1 MLAAR
6 DREILLELDAAY
18 RNLTSLGLQGWCR
31 PMDVGGVSSSSD
43 HSYRLTK
50 LARLGLAEH
59 KQRSPQMVRGSKYYR
74 ITEAGRRALQSEEG
88 TPNDRRQ
95 A

>member
-31 PMDVGGVSSSSD
+31 PMDVGGVSSSD

-74 ITEAGRRALQSEEG
+74 ITEAGRRALQSEERDTNG
-88 TPNDRRQ
+88 
-95 A
+95 

>member
-18 RNLTSLGLQGWCR
+18 RNLKSLGLQGWCR
-31 PMDVGGVSSSSD
+31 PMDVGGVNGSD

-50 LARLGLAEH
+50 LARLGFAEQQ
-59 KQRSPQMVRGSKYYR
+59 QRGPQMSRGSKCYR
-74 ITEAGRRALQSEEG
+74 ITEAGRLALQSEERDNG
-88 TPNDRRQ
+88 
-95 A
+95 